1 MDADLFVPKYKC
13 INLHLNQVLAISL
26 ETEHRAVAISCF
38 LNDREI
44 EFYCESFPECCVRH
58 HEGEDSTLRN
68 MMAAVALWAPKWTLA
83 EVR

>member
-1 MDADLFVPKYKC
+1 M
-13 INLHLNQVLAISL
+13 LAISL
-26 ETEHRAVAISCF
+26 ETEHRAVGISCF

-68 MMAAVALWAPKWTLA
+68 MMAAVALWATKWTLA
-83 EVR
+83 EVQRAESREQRAVIGDH